1 MLIYIGKAKGGMMA
15 QTQIHDYAALTAD
28 IVVGI
33 DGTTESFA
41 ALRWALR
48 QAEITGQTV
57 NAVYGWSYSWDM
69 GPEPQTEEDEQKL
82 RTRAANQLREWV
94 DSALDNFDLADEQI
108 RLTSFKSSGST
119 ALLDI
124 GKNAQQIVV
133 GRRTMNKF
141 LRFIRGSLSM
151 SLAEEAPVPVTVI
164 RTSSD
169 EDLTVQDEIANA
181 LTPDDQVYRYER
193 PTSPIPRTSR
203 PIVVGVDG
211 SDYSRNALLFA
222 ASLAR
227 IHNAP
232 LHVMYCWQY
241 RDLGSIEGYET
252 AVPPMKVAQ
261 EFAENK
267 VRAMVERAQL
277 PEDVDVHIDTFH
289 ISAGKG
295 LVSASR
301 YARHIVVG
309 SRGLTGLDAHFLGS
323 VSKQVLNSAECNV
336 TIVH

>member
-1 MLIYIGKAKGGMMA
+1 MA
-15 QTQIHDYAALTAD
+15 DNTTHDYASLSGQ

-33 DGTTESFA
+33 DGTEQSFA

-48 QAEITGQTV
+48 QAELTGQTV

-69 GPEPQTEEDEQKL
+69 GDEPQTEQQEQRL
-82 RTRAANQLREWV
+82 RVHAANQLREWV
-94 DSALDNFDLADEQI
+94 NAALDDFDIADEQI
-108 RLTSFKSSGST
+108 KLTSFKSSGSS
-119 ALLDI
+119 ALLDV
-124 GKNAQQIVV
+124 GRDAQQIVV
-133 GRRTMNKF
+133 GRRTMNGF
-141 LRFIRGSLSM
+141 MRFIRGSLST
-151 SLAEEAPVPVTVI
+151 SLAEESPVPVTVI
-164 RTSSD
+164 RTNSD

-181 LTPDDQVYRYER
+181 LTPDDRTYHYET

-211 SDYSRNALLFA
+211 SEFSKNALVFA
-222 ASLAR
+222 ATLAS
-227 IHNAP
+227 IHGAP

-241 RDLGSIEGYET
+241 KDLGKIPGYDT
-252 AVPPMKVAQ
+252 TVAPMNVAQ
-261 EFAENK
+261 EFASNK
-267 VRAMVERAQL
+267 VRTLVDSTTL
-277 PEDVDVHIDTFH
+277 PADVHVEIDTFH
-289 ISAGKG
+289 IAAGRG